1 MALTLNPV
9 LGRELKERMR
19 GLKAFVALMIFLALL
34 TVTVWLVYQANSQV
48 DQFNFDLER
57 QTRIGR
63 ELFEWVL
70 SIMLL
75 LLCFFIPGL
84 TAGAVAGERERQT
97 LLPLQITLLKPRQ
110 ILWGKISA
118 ALAYL
123 ALLIVSSLPIFA
135 VAYQLGGVSL
145 LDGLRGIVCVLV
157 IGVLLATMVVGI
169 SARAKRVQTAT
180 LLSYGFTFVFLFGT
194 LILFGAIGIVDA
206 ARGNNEDSV
215 NPPAIVAAANPLV
228 FLADATSGEN
238 VQIGNTPLRPLRELI
253 VRAYDEND
261 GWFLG
266 DDKVQFDNDGNQIFI
281 DQGFNG
287 DIVERRG
294 FPAWVI
300 SLIWM
305 SALALLLFWAGCRRL
320 RTPAETER

>member
-1 MALTLNPV
+1 MGLTLNPV

-34 TVTVWLVYQANSQV
+34 TVTVWLVYQGNSRV
-48 DQFNFDLER
+48 DQYNFDLEK

-123 ALLIVSSLPIFA
+123 GLLIVSALPIFA

-145 LDGLRGIVCVLV
+145 LDGLKGLVSVLV

-180 LLSYGFTFVFLFGT
+180 LLSYGFTLLFLFGT
-194 LILFGAIGIVDA
+194 LVLFGAIAIVDQ
-206 ARGNNEDSV
+206 ARDDKGDLV
-215 NPPAIVAAANPLV
+215 NPPAIIAAASPLV
-228 FLADATSGEN
+228 FLADATAGEN
-238 VQIGNTPLRPLRELI
+238 VQVGANPLRPLRELV
-253 VRAYDEND
+253 VRAYDQND
-261 GWFLG
+261 GWFIG
-266 DDKVQFDNDGNQIFI
+266 DDKQQIDNNGNPIFVN
-281 DQGFNG
+281 QGFNG
-287 DIVERRG
+287 DQVLRRG
-294 FPAWVI
+294 FPAWAI

-305 SALALLLFWAGCRRL
+305 SGLAILLFWAGCRRL

>member
-1 MALTLNPV
+1 MGLTLNPV

-19 GLKAFVALMIFLALL
+19 GLKAFIALMVFLALL
-34 TVTVWLVYQANSQV
+34 TLTVWLVYQGNSRV
-48 DQFNFDLER
+48 DQYNFDLER

-123 ALLIVSSLPIFA
+123 ALLNVAALPIFA

-145 LDGLRGIVCVLV
+145 LDGAKGLLSVMV
-157 IGVLLATMVVGI
+157 IGIALATMVVGI

-180 LLSYGFTFVFLFGT
+180 LLSYGFTLVFLFGA
-194 LILFGAIGIVDA
+194 LVVYAGIAIVDG
-206 ARGNNEDSV
+206 ARDDGTEKV
-215 NPPAIVAAANPLV
+215 NPPAFILAGSPLT
-228 FLADATSGEN
+228 FIADATAGEN
-238 VQIGNTPLRPLRELI
+238 VQVGQNPMRGMRELV
-253 VRAYDEND
+253 VRAYDVND
-261 GWFLG
+261 GWFIG
-266 DDKVQFDNDGNQIFI
+266 DDRIKFDNFGNQIFV
-281 DQGFNG
+281 DQGFG
-287 DIVERRG
+287 GEIIERRG
-294 FPAWVI
+294 FPGWVL
-300 SLIWM
+300 SLGWM
-305 SALALLLFWAGCRRL
+305 MLIAIFLFWMGCRRL